1 MQDEPFVFKRESS
14 NSSESPS
21 CVGNDC
27 YYGYSIELLEKLAME
42 LNFKYEI
49 YEVPDGKY
57 GSLDPDTNKW
67 NGMVAE
73 LLPDEQGLTVI
84 QL

>member
-1 MQDEPFVFKRESS
+1 
-14 NSSESPS
+14 
-21 CVGNDC
+21 
-27 YYGYSIELLEKLAME
+27 ME